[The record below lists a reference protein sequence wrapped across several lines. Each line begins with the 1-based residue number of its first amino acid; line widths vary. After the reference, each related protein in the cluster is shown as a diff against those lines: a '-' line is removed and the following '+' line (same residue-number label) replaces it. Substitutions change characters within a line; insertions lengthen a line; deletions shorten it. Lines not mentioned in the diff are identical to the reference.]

1 MKVKEETSRYRK
13 IPPMPKHVHPN
24 VHQSL
29 DFLQQ
34 LIAKSNNPTLE
45 NGDIDSESQS
55 GWEEEEQK
63 RAHTIVDRSPY
74 TQCFQEA
81 FQEAQAAIGEAEED
95 EDGHQPNR
103 YHCPKILK
111 VLLGN
116 YMGIFPLWS
125 GAMLGDLRRY
135 ARDKTLDPDTFE
147 VQTRDTNCHTKTLW
161 EQGQTELV
169 VSVIKSQ
176 DQCVTLRHSE
186 FMTLRPEELI
196 CGEVNLDTFDAAVSF
211 VNVNNNH
218 WRFLYLHV
226 PSRSLFVMD
235 PAAAE
240 QDLHLSTTAVQCYN
254 RYFRM
259 RQNLYGKQVWGS
271 LKWKAATI
279 PHTVPQDTT
288 SCGVFV
294 MQMAKEAI
302 QSFPAIPSF
311 NMKNSPRDMC
321 RLREE
326 MAEELLSTSE
336 KDYCSMCGLKEVP
349 RDKDIEAVVIDWVGA

>member
-1 MKVKEETSRYRK
+1 
-13 IPPMPKHVHPN
+13 
-24 VHQSL
+24 
-29 DFLQQ
+29 
-34 LIAKSNNPTLE
+34 
-45 NGDIDSESQS
+45 
-55 GWEEEEQK
+55 
-63 RAHTIVDRSPY
+63 
-74 TQCFQEA
+74 
-81 FQEAQAAIGEAEED
+81 
-95 EDGHQPNR
+95 
-103 YHCPKILK
+103 
-111 VLLGN
+111 
-116 YMGIFPLWS
+116 
-125 GAMLGDLRRY
+125 
-135 ARDKTLDPDTFE
+135 
-147 VQTRDTNCHTKTLW
+147 TKTLW

-196 CGEVNLDTFDAAVSF
+196 CGEVIEAYMRATLNQCDPAHRIFQIDHYTNGVILGGSREQMSRHLMRNVNLDTFDAAVSF

-254 RYFRM
+254 RYFQM

-279 PHTVPQDTT
+279 PHTVQQDTT